1 MTIIAQSSYSSS
13 TGEVPSSVDDIR
25 YVVSAACYLFES
37 ISCLTAFS
45 FDGAIGGFL
54 ESYLN
59 GNVFLMATYIVNAI
73 YDNVESGK
81 SIAFVLSD
89 TGNCAVTSDT
99 VILP

>member
-1 MTIIAQSSYSSS
+1 MTIIAQSSYSGS
-13 TGEVPSSVDDIR
+13 TGEVSSSVDDIR

-59 GNVFLMATYIVNAI
+59 GNVLLVATYIVNAI